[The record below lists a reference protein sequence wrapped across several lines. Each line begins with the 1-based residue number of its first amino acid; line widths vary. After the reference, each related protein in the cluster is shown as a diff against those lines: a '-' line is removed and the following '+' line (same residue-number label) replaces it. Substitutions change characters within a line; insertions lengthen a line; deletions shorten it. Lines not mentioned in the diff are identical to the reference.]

1 MYLPQVVNLF
11 PLSKH
16 NPKANSVLTT
26 RKSPQ
31 MWARDVMDNYLL
43 YDAYFHAEMRGLTK
57 LTPNKYNTEQDLVD
71 FYKLHTKHVI
81 QLFGDR
87 LTIINTDSPTIG
99 NLVEEKFERFG
110 VKANCWRRR
119 IQDEV
124 PETKFLIRSGGIC
137 VPLLFG
143 EENPPPPKVKLPTPI
158 ISVGFPITATTSM
171 FGFFHCGGYASSHY
185 QYSQKKGRFHCG
197 DCIQNNIQMG
207 RKPIFKNC
215 KCCAE
220 LLLSNN
226 FILFT
231 K

>member
-99 NLVEEKFERFG
+99 NFVEE
-110 VKANCWRRR
+110 
-119 IQDEV
+119 
-124 PETKFLIRSGGIC
+124 
-137 VPLLFG
+137 
-143 EENPPPPKVKLPTPI
+143 
-158 ISVGFPITATTSM
+158 
-171 FGFFHCGGYASSHY
+171 
-185 QYSQKKGRFHCG
+185 
-197 DCIQNNIQMG
+197 
-207 RKPIFKNC
+207 
-215 KCCAE
+215 
-220 LLLSNN
+220 N
-226 FILFT
+226 F
-231 K
+231 